1 MLSRTFQR
9 FAEAERCII
18 FKPIVDNRCSQLF
31 EMETK
36 EALNCYMQIIVMER
50 FAQVSLNTMNEKPK
64 PSCRGK
70 RKYFHQETTK
80 EKRQTCLT
88 KNSWISYFAFILCIK
103 KGPGI
108 DDV

>member
-1 MLSRTFQR
+1 MLSSTFQR

-18 FKPIVDNRCSQLF
+18 FKPIVNNRFSQLF

-36 EALNCYMQIIVMER
+36 EALNWYMQIIVMER
-50 FAQVSLNTMNEKPK
+50 FAQVPLKTMKEKLK
-64 PSCRGK
+64 PSCRSK

-88 KNSWISYFAFILCIK
+88 KNSWISYFAFILCTK